1 MSKFP
6 LATPSSIPT
15 TIVSRSVTS
24 LRAPSLGVVSSLE
37 AQLARPVIL
46 PVPATPNTIQIKS
59 NAISTG
65 NNRNYYSSEMFERTS
80 YSSDFFRS
88 ILAATPTSNSQPFN
102 VQMNASSKNV
112 SGTVV
117 TTSIEAPKT
126 TARNNQIVSR
136 ETSFVSRPASTE
148 EKEKEEPKPSQPIQ
162 NQVPTIPDAVSST
175 ANEVT
180 SSITITTTSTIA
192 VPPKART
199 PFQASSQIVEPKV
212 ETSIVAPM
220 PIDTIKIEPITVQAS
235 ATSEANVQNM
245 AAFSKINTDARDHG
259 NLTTILQT
267 VIKQEESTTSQP
279 SPTPISRPP
288 SILSN
293 ADVKREFLDD
303 NSQMS
308 AASDNSSIKQ
318 EFIKEEL
325 ISNETIMDP
334 EMAAK
339 IASEKALE
347 LKRKKRREYQKQRR
361 QLQTQ
366 NKDNANNAA
375 SAQASVKKKSRKVNA
390 GSTKFDED
398 YDTFID
404 NLMNQLKLMPPM
416 QILEPTLNR
425 NYLIC
430 TAYGAG
436 DLGKFG
442 SDRDRVL
449 VSGDLKNGY
458 GRAELENTSDHYN
471 TKPFGSKSPL
481 SEQHNSSTHYG
492 FYDQEFS
499 PIKFNTDDDNRCKYD
514 FLKER
519 DIETPDTIIS
529 SSSPECVIRDSP
541 SSNFPGLRLI
551 QEDEDEDEMANDAR
565 TNKRMSPQIPIVAPV
580 PIRLKKGMS
589 LTTDKNSNTLID
601 KTNNIKDMFATKSR
615 FGPPLPPNKDINNV
629 TITLTLSSSA
639 ADDIQMV
646 LQDLAN
652 ILHIP
657 TPKSYQIVER
667 TTTPP
672 SQKLGLYRTRGKDG
686 KEGAPIDIQTILNGN
701 AKFCRHC
708 DVVILNT
715 VIRAKAYEFP
725 LLTQNTS
732 NELMT
737 ESDDLYFCSK
747 SCYKQF
753 KCVPTNILEDKIPES
768 SNSDRS
774 TYDAHT
780 IKYGK
785 HSNVLLTTATSIC
798 GTEKSEAQDDESG
811 KENIPNNDDT
821 IKVNKT
827 EVDNDNGSNTYD
839 METKNIHKLP
849 EDDEDRTPPAKK
861 QKSMQYLKYSTGCFK
876 SSTNKFK
883 KMTEKETTDMLF
895 RMNITVT
902 PSPKIPEDTRKCIF
916 CHQIGDGVADGP
928 SRLLNFDVDKWVH
941 LNCALW
947 SDGVYETVNG
957 ALMNLEN
964 ALQQSFVQQCTL
976 CQQYGATIKCFKN
989 RCANIYHLNCA
1000 IKDKCVFYKT
1010 KTMLCQVH
1018 ALKTEKDNELTTLS
1032 VQRRVYVERDEGR
1045 QVASVMHH
1053 SELSNLL
1060 RVGSLIFLNVGQLLP
1075 HQLQNFH
1082 TPYFIYPIGYKIM
1095 RFYWSM
1101 RRPNKRCRYI
1111 CSIAD
1116 VSGRPEF
1123 RILVQEPNEEDI
1135 ELRDSTPKAIWQR
1148 ILDKLAQ
1155 LRKNNNLVQ
1164 IFPKY
1169 IIGEDL
1175 FGLTEPAVVRILESL
1190 PGIET
1195 LTDYRF
1201 KYGRNPLLEL
1211 PLAINPSGAARTEP
1225 KAQQNLSWKKP
1236 HTQRS
1241 GSASQRPT
1249 K

>member
-1 MSKFP
+1 MI
-6 LATPSSIPT
+6 SIVKPEVSQISTTKETFALMT
-15 TIVSRSVTS
+15 TITTPIVTTINASGTNTASAFQKNRSTFQS
-24 LRAPSLGVVSSLE
+24 GQTNE
-37 AQLARPVIL
+37 M
-46 PVPATPNTIQIKS
+46 K
-59 NAISTG
+59 IST
-65 NNRNYYSSEMFERTS
+65 
-80 YSSDFFRS
+80 SSDS
-88 ILAATPTSNSQPFN
+88 LSNQHNIDIVKTEP
-102 VQMNASSKNV
+102 M
-112 SGTVV
+112 
-117 TTSIEAPKT
+117 TTSQISESPNNTFQKIT
-126 TARNNQIVSR
+126 TS
-136 ETSFVSRPASTE
+136 ETSSNDMPPALLHTII
-148 EKEKEEPKPSQPIQ
+148 KKEEPSQ
-162 NQVPTIPDAVSST
+162 S
-175 ANEVT
+175 
-180 SSITITTTSTIA
+180 
-192 VPPKART
+192 
-199 PFQASSQIVEPKV
+199 
-212 ETSIVAPM
+212 
-220 PIDTIKIEPITVQAS
+220 
-235 ATSEANVQNM
+235 
-245 AAFSKINTDARDHG
+245 
-259 NLTTILQT
+259 
-267 VIKQEESTTSQP
+267 
-279 SPTPISRPP
+279 SPTPTSRPP

-293 ADVKREFLDD
+293 ADVKRELLDD

-308 AASDNSSIKQ
+308 AASDHSSVKQ
-318 EFIKEEL
+318 ESLKEEQ
-325 ISNETIMDP
+325 ISGETVTDP
-334 EMAAK
+334 ETAAK
-339 IASEKALE
+339 IIAAETALE
-347 LKRKKRREYQKQRR
+347 IKRRKRREYQKNRR
-361 QLQTQ
+361 QMQIQ
-366 NKDNANNAA
+366 NKELANSGAGV
-375 SAQASVKKKSRKVNA
+375 QGSVKKKPRKLSA
-390 GSTKFDED
+390 TTKIDED
-398 YDTFID
+398 YDTYID
-404 NLMNQLKLMPPM
+404 NLMVQLKLMPPM

-425 NYLIC
+425 NYSIC
-430 TAYGAG
+430 TAFGAG
-436 DLGKFG
+436 DLSKFG
-442 SDRDRVL
+442 SDPEYNI
-449 VSGDLKNGY
+449 SGSLKNEY
-458 GRAELENTSDHYN
+458 GRAELENTADHYN
-471 TKPFGSKSPL
+471 TKPFGCKSPL

-499 PIKFNTDDDNRCKYD
+499 PIKFTNDDEYRCKYD

-529 SSSPECVIRDSP
+529 SSSPECVIHDSP
-541 SSNFPGLRLI
+541 PNFPGLRLI
-551 QEDEDEDEMANDAR
+551 QEDEEELTSDSQ
-565 TNKRMSPQIPIVAPV
+565 TNKRMSPQIPIITPV

-601 KTNNIKDMFATKSR
+601 KNNISDLFANKSR
-615 FGPPLPPNKDINNV
+615 FGPPLPTSKDKNNV
-629 TITLTLSSSA
+629 TITLTLTSSA
-639 ADDIQMV
+639 ADDILTV

-657 TPKSYQIVER
+657 PPKSYQIVER

-715 VIRAKAYEFP
+715 VIRAKVYEFP
-725 LLTQNTS
+725 LLTQNTN
-732 NELMT
+732 NELMN

-747 SCYKQF
+747 SCYRQF
-753 KCVPTNILEDKIPES
+753 KCVPTNILEDKIPETP
-768 SNSDRS
+768 NTTEQS
-774 TYDAHT
+774 TYDDT
-780 IKYGK
+780 VKYSK
-785 HSNVLLTTATSIC
+785 HPNVLVTTATSIIEQNE
-798 GTEKSEAQDDESG
+798 GNSVSG
-811 KENIPNNDDT
+811 KEN
-821 IKVNKT
+821 NK
-827 EVDNDNGSNTYD
+827 DNLNITADA
-839 METKNIHKLP
+839 ETKDNVDTKESDIDMKHEIKSDAMKTNARKMT
-849 EDDEDRTPPAKK
+849 DDGSDQERMPPAKK
-861 QKSMQYLKYSTGCFK
+861 QKGMQYLRYSTGCFK
-876 SSTNKFK
+876 TQNKYK
-883 KMTEKETTDMLF
+883 KMTEKETTEMLF

-902 PSPKIPEDTRKCIF
+902 PSPKMPEDTRKCIF

-947 SDGVYETVNG
+947 SEGVYETVNG

-964 ALQQSFVQQCTL
+964 ALQSSFGQQCTL
-976 CQQYGATIKCFKN
+976 CNQFGATIKCFKN
-989 RCANIYHLNCA
+989 RCANMYHLSCA
-1000 IKDKCVFYKT
+1000 IKDKCVFYKS
-1010 KTMLCQVH
+1010 KTTHCLAH
-1018 ALKTEKDNELTTLS
+1018 APKTEKDNELTTLS
-1032 VQRRVYVERDEGR
+1032 VQRRVYVERDEAR

-1082 TPYFIYPIGYKIM
+1082 TPNFIYPIGYKII

-1123 RILVQEPNEEDI
+1123 RVLVQEPSEEDI

-1148 ILDKLAQ
+1148 VLERLAQ
-1155 LRKNNNLVQ
+1155 LRKDHNLVQ

-1225 KAQQNLSWKKP
+1225 KPQQNLSWKKP

-1249 K
+1249 FVASTSVAGEVACPYSKQFVHSKSSQYKKMKQEWRNNVFLAR

>member
-1 MSKFP
+1 MNYYPKCRRINILIISFLN
-6 LATPSSIPT
+6 LAT
-15 TIVSRSVTS
+15 
-24 LRAPSLGVVSSLE
+24 
-37 AQLARPVIL
+37 
-46 PVPATPNTIQIKS
+46 
-59 NAISTG
+59 
-65 NNRNYYSSEMFERTS
+65 
-80 YSSDFFRS
+80 
-88 ILAATPTSNSQPFN
+88 TPTSNSQPFN
-102 VQMNASSKNV
+102 VQLNAPSKNAP
-112 SGTVV
+112 GTVV
-117 TTSIEAPKT
+117 TTSIEAPKAT
-126 TARNNQIVSR
+126 IRNNQIVSR
-136 ETSFVSRPASTE
+136 ETSFVSKPASTE
-148 EKEKEEPKPSQPIQ
+148 EKEESTGAPTPVLPTNQGCTTVTTSTPLPIPSTTVTSITVAQSTITITTKPSHPVQ
-162 NQVPTIPDAVSST
+162 NQVPTIPDAVST

-180 SSITITTTSTIA
+180 SSITTTTTSTIA

-220 PIDTIKIEPITVQAS
+220 STDSIKIEPIVVQA
-235 ATSEANVQNM
+235 SEANVQNM
-245 AAFSKINTDARDHG
+245 TAFSKINTESG

-267 VIKQEESTTSQP
+267 VIKQEESTTFQP
-279 SPTPISRPP
+279 SPTPTSRPP

-293 ADVKREFLDD
+293 ADVKRELLDD

-318 EFIKEEL
+318 ESIKEEL
-325 ISNETIMDP
+325 ISNEANMEP

-375 SAQASVKKKSRKVNA
+375 SVQAAVKKKSRKVNA
-390 GSTKFDED
+390 ASKCDED

-430 TAYGAG
+430 TAYGAS

-471 TKPFGSKSPL
+471 TKPFGCKSPL
-481 SEQHNSSTHYG
+481 AEQHNSSTHYG

-499 PIKFNTDDDNRCKYD
+499 PIKFNTDDENRCKYE

-529 SSSPECVIRDSP
+529 SSSPECVIQDSP
-541 SSNFPGLRLI
+541 SNFPGLRLI
-551 QEDEDEDEMANDAR
+551 QEDEDEIANDVR

-580 PIRLKKGMS
+580 PIRLKKGIS
-589 LTTDKNSNTLID
+589 LTTDKNSNTIID
-601 KTNNIKDMFATKSR
+601 KTNIKDMFATKSR

-753 KCVPTNILEDKIPES
+753 KCVPTNILEDKIPET
-768 SNSDRS
+768 SNTDRS
-774 TYDAHT
+774 TYDDT

-785 HSNVLLTTATSIC
+785 HPNVLLTTATSI
-798 GTEKSEAQDDESG
+798 TEKSEAQDDESG
-811 KENIPNNDDT
+811 KENIPTNNDVV
-821 IKVNKT
+821 KVNKT
-827 EVDNDNGSNTYD
+827 EVDNDGSNSNLE
-839 METKNIHKLP
+839 MKNIHKLP

-861 QKSMQYLKYSTGCFK
+861 QKSMQYLKYSSGCFK
-876 SSTNKFK
+876 SSNKFK
-883 KMTEKETTDMLF
+883 KSTEKETTDMLF

-1010 KTMLCQVH
+1010 KTTLCMVH
-1018 ALKTEKDNELTTLS
+1018 APKTEKDNELTTLS

-1123 RILVQEPNEEDI
+1123 RVLVQESNEEDI

-1148 ILDKLAQ
+1148 ILEKLAQ